1 MRTSSCPLES
11 SISLRAWELINVE
24 DRMKGTYDKLAG
36 RVGGLLME
44 SVWILCDPF
53 DHKLRHG
60 LLMIYC
66 GLPIWP
72 SRIL

>member
-1 MRTSSCPLES
+1 
-11 SISLRAWELINVE
+11 
-24 DRMKGTYDKLAG
+24 MKGTYDKLAG
-36 RVGGLLME
+36 RVGVLLME